1 MIILASSKFFL
12 ATNHIFI
19 PSEETVMLE
28 QRFDYSK
35 EEREIFEAWETAQC
49 FAPCNDPDAEPYSI
63 VIPPPNVTGVLHMG
77 HALNNT
83 LQDVLVRFERMRG
96 RKVLWQVGTD
106 HAGIA
111 TQMVVER
118 NLANAGGNETR
129 ASLGRNEFVKRV
141 WEWRHKSGGE
151 IITQLKRL
159 GSSCDWSREKF
170 TMGDVGADS
179 DQMIQAV
186 KKVFVELYQQGL
198 IYRAKRLVNWDTHFR
213 TAISDLE
220 VVNEDVKGHMW
231 HFKYPLVDGE
241 TYVYIERDEN
251 GEVVREEERDYISI
265 ATTRPETMLG
275 DGAVA
280 VHPDDER
287 YKPIVGKLC
296 EIPVGPKEHRRQ
308 IPIITDEY
316 PDPNFG
322 SGAVKITGAHDFND
336 YQVAKRGNIPMYSL
350 MDDQGGMRSDGKPY
364 AETAVVARKIAKG
377 EEDWDEMS
385 VMSMNLVPDEYR
397 GLDRFEARRRI
408 TNDITAEG
416 LAVMRQEGD
425 AWVPLVEKK
434 TISQPLG
441 DRSGTVIEPMLK
453 DQWFIDAETLAT
465 PAIQAVREARTQFVP
480 ESWAKTYFNWLEDIQ
495 PWCISRQLWWG
506 HRIPAWFG
514 PNFADL
520 RNTARNPFADPVIFV
535 GEDVDDA
542 ESEIRSYYYEKF
554 GKSVRFFDEVSE
566 ALSFWETN
574 QRESDP
580 LPVYRDPDVLDTW
593 FSSALW
599 PFSTQGWPEDTEDLR
614 TFYPTRV
621 LVTAFDIIFFW
632 VARMM
637 MMGLHFTKQVP
648 FEQIYI
654 HALVLDEHGQK
665 MSKSKGNALDPL
677 KLIDQYGADAL
688 RFSLTAMAAQ
698 GRNIR
703 LSTKRI
709 EGCRNFSTKLW
720 NAAIYCQ
727 KQNCVFDRTPLKPE
741 AINSNVNLWI
751 VNELVST
758 AAKTTEAIENYK
770 FNEASDAIYKFIWNR
785 FCDWYLELIKSVFA
799 GDNEDH
805 KRETRRV
812 AGWVIEEI
820 LKLLHPFMP
829 FVTEALWQ
837 RLAQS
842 GKQAENFLM
851 LEAWPEFGEFN
862 ASSDPVA
869 ELEWVIEAISVIRSY
884 RAELGIAQSVTIP
897 ATLVESESNWSE
909 PWRKY
914 ADSFDRIAKITTLG
928 TATEVPKGSVSA
940 IAGSATIAL
949 QVEGLIDL
957 RAAEQRLE
965 KEINKLNKNLISFNK
980 KLEDKKFLTYAP
992 TEVVEEN
999 RQRVADAR
1007 ERLTKLE
1014 SALTAIKGI

>member
-1 MIILASSKFFL
+1 
-12 ATNHIFI
+12 
-19 PSEETVMLE
+19 MLE
-28 QRFDYSK
+28 QRFDYAK
-35 EEREIFEAWETAQC
+35 EEPKIFDAWDSANC
-49 FAPCNDPDAEPYSI
+49 FAPCVNPEAEPYSI

-118 NLANAGGNETR
+118 NLAKSGGNETR
-129 ASLGRNEFVKRV
+129 ASLGREEFIKRV
-141 WEWRHKSGGE
+141 WEWRYKSGGE
-151 IITQLKRL
+151 IINQLKRL

-170 TMGDVGADS
+170 TMGEDGADS
-179 DQMIQAV
+179 DQMIKAV
-186 KKVFVELYQQGL
+186 KKVFVELYNQGL

-241 TYVYIERDEN
+241 TYTYIERDEMGN
-251 GEVVREEERDYISI
+251 ITCKEERDYISI

-350 MDDQGGMRSDGKPY
+350 MDDQGTMRRDGQPY
-364 AETAVVARKIAKG
+364 SETATIARRIAKG
-377 EEDWDEMS
+377 DEDWDEVYVTS
-385 VMSMNLVPDEYR
+385 LNLVPDEYR
-397 GLDRFEARRRI
+397 GLDRFEARKRI
-408 TNDITAEG
+408 TNDITTEG
-416 LAVMRQEGD
+416 LAVMVQKGD
-425 AWVPLVEKK
+425 QWIPLVENKV
-434 TISQPLG
+434 ISQPIG
-441 DRSGTVIEPMLK
+441 DRSGSVIEPMLK
-453 DQWFIDAETLAT
+453 DQWFVDAKTLAI
-465 PAIQAVREARTQFVP
+465 PAIQTVQEGKTTFVP
-480 ESWAKTYFNWLEDIQ
+480 DTWTKTYFNWLEDIQ

-514 PNFADL
+514 PNLSDL
-520 RNTARNPFADPVIFV
+520 KNMDGDPFASPLIFV
-535 GEDVDDA
+535 GEEVA
-542 ESEIRSYYYEKF
+542 ETESEIQTYFQNKF
-554 GKSVRFFDEVSE
+554 GKTVRFFEEASE
-566 ALSFWETN
+566 AKMFWETN
-574 QRESDP
+574 KEASDT

-599 PFSTQGWPEDTEDLR
+599 PFSTQGWPDDTENLK

-648 FEQIYI
+648 FNQVYI
-654 HALVLDEHGQK
+654 HALVLDANGQK

-677 KLIDQYGADAL
+677 ELIDQFGADAL

-709 EGCRNFSTKLW
+709 EGYRNFSTKLW
-720 NAAIYCQ
+720 NASIFCQ
-727 KQNCVFDRTPLKPE
+727 KHNCVFDHAPLKLE
-741 AINSNVNLWI
+741 SIEGNVNLWI
-751 VNELVST
+751 LNELAAT
-758 AAKTTEAIENYK
+758 ATKITEGIETYK
-770 FNEASDAIYKFIWNR
+770 FNEASDAIYKFIWNI
-785 FCDWYLELIKSVFA
+785 FCDWYLELIKPILA
-799 GDNEDH
+799 GEDEGQ
-805 KRETRRV
+805 KKETQRV
-812 AGWVIEEI
+812 AGWVVKET

-837 RLAQS
+837 SLANSEQ
-842 GKQAENFLM
+842 KEQNFLM
-851 LEAWPEFGEFN
+851 LQDWNNFDGFRKPAEAV
-862 ASSDPVA
+862 S
-869 ELEWVIEAISVIRSY
+869 ELEWVLDAISVIRSY
-884 RAELGIAQSVTIP
+884 RAELGVAQSVSIP
-897 ATLVESESNWSE
+897 AVLVDTDNKWSESWL
-909 PWRKY
+909 KY
-914 ADSFDRIAKITTLG
+914 ADSFSRLAKI
-928 TATEVPKGSVSA
+928 ASPKISTEIPPGSLSA
-940 IAGSATIAL
+940 VAGSATIAL
-949 QVEGLIDL
+949 KVEGLVDL
-957 RAAEQRLE
+957 GAAEKRLE
-965 KEINKLNKNLISFNK
+965 KEINKLNKNLKSFNT
-980 KLEDKKFLTYAP
+980 KLRDQKFLSRAP
-992 TEVVEEN
+992 AEVVEEN
-999 RQRVADAR
+999 RQRVADAT
-1007 ERLTKLE
+1007 ERLYKLE
-1014 SALTAIKGI
+1014 SALTAIQRI

>member
-1 MIILASSKFFL
+1 MIVLASSKFFP
-12 ATNHIFI
+12 ATNHSYRS
-19 PSEETVMLE
+19 SEETVMLE
-28 QRFDYSK
+28 QRFDYAK
-35 EEREIFEAWETAQC
+35 EEREIFDAWEAAQC
-49 FAPCNDPDAEPYSI
+49 FAPRNAPDAEPYAI

-118 NLANAGGNETR
+118 NLATAGGNETR
-129 ASLGRNEFVKRV
+129 ASLGREEFIKRV

-151 IITQLKRL
+151 IINQLKRL

-179 DQMIQAV
+179 DQMIKAV

-198 IYRAKRLVNWDTHFR
+198 IYRAKRLVNWDTRFR

-231 HFKYPLVDGE
+231 HFKYPLVNGE

-251 GEVVREEERDYISI
+251 GDVTCEEERDYISI

-280 VHPDDER
+280 VHPEDER

-350 MDDQGGMRSDGKPY
+350 MDDQGSMRSDGKPY
-364 AETAVVARKIAKG
+364 AETAIVARKIAKG
-377 EEDWDEMS
+377 EQDWDEVS

-397 GLDRFEARRRI
+397 GLDRFEARKRI

-416 LAVMRQEGD
+416 LAVMTQEGD
-425 AWVPLVEKK
+425 AWVPLVENK

-453 DQWFIDAETLAT
+453 DQWFIDAETLAI
-465 PAIQAVREARTQFVP
+465 PAIEAVREARTKFVP
-480 ESWAKTYFNWLEDIQ
+480 ESWTKTYFNWLEDIQ

-514 PNFADL
+514 PNLADL
-520 RNTARNPFADPVIFV
+520 TYKKRDPFADPVIFV
-535 GEDVDDA
+535 GEEVDSA
-542 ESEIRSYYYEKF
+542 ESEIKSFYYDKC
-554 GKSVRFFDEVSE
+554 GKSVRFFEEVSE
-566 ALSFWETN
+566 AHSFWENN
-574 QRESDP
+574 QRDSDP

-614 TFYPTRV
+614 TFYPTQV

-648 FEQIYI
+648 FKQVYI
-654 HALVLDEHGQK
+654 HALVLDENGQK

-727 KQNCVFDRTPLKPE
+727 KHNCVFDRTPLKPE
-741 AINSNVNLWI
+741 TINGNVNLWI
-751 VNELVST
+751 VNEFVTTSV
-758 AAKTTEAIENYK
+758 KTTEAIENYK

-799 GDNEDH
+799 SDNEDH
-805 KRETRRV
+805 KTETRRV
-812 AGWVIEEI
+812 AGWVIEET

-837 RLAQS
+837 RLTHS
-842 GKQAENFLM
+842 GRQAENFLM
-851 LEAWPEFGEFN
+851 LEQWPEFSERK
-862 ASSDPVA
+862 SSSGSVA
-869 ELEWVIEAISVIRSY
+869 EVEWVIEAISVIRSY
-884 RAELGIAQSVTIP
+884 RAELGIGQSVKIP
-897 ATLVESESNWSE
+897 ATLVESENNWSK

-914 ADSFDRIAKITTLG
+914 ADSFDRIAKITALQ
-928 TATEVPKGSVSA
+928 TAIEVPKGSVSA

-949 QVEGLIDL
+949 QVEGIVDL

-980 KLEDKKFLTYAP
+980 KLEDKKFLSHAP
-992 TEVVEEN
+992 IEVVEEN
-999 RQRVADAR
+999 RQRVVDAT